1 MSDVDSGPDTE
12 GAVDLMELSHKV
24 DGIAE
29 DLKNH
34 KASTDRDTRDLWI
47 FVVAMI
53 VMGSFAVILN
63 TLFPGTSEALTRDD
77 DVDALLA
84 PGVHCF
90 DSHEEMAAARQ
101 RALAAIHRINWQIEH
116 PAPASTAP
124 NPYPMFHI
132 QPYDPLPRPRS
143 RAGWPWWTPPSRVS
157 RSGTTARSTPPPA
170 LASPRPSAETQPGD
184 A

>member
-132 QPYDPLPRPRS
+132 QPYDPP
-143 RAGWPWWTPPSRVS
+143 AATAVPSR
-157 RSGTTARSTPPPA
+157 
-170 LASPRPSAETQPGD
+170 LAVVDATQPGLAKRDDRAVD
-184 A
+184 ASTCFGITTSIG